1 MALIDRKVNEWSQ
14 AVSSL
19 DDKPKMSATD
29 LKAAFDSNTNQLK
42 PAINGIIDD
51 LTGAEG
57 ASNIGLTAIDNIDGQ
72 TVQAVIESLS
82 AFAKNTD
89 DDLAKL
95 STAQGASLI
104 GNTAIDGIDGLTV
117 QAVLQSLANL
127 AKNNKLNL
135 EKIFSGD
142 GAGLV
147 GVSPIN
153 GVSGE
158 TVQAMLQSL
167 HTQIMEIDTGDP
179 NPTQYIK
186 KTEKGASDGV
196 APLNQNKKIDKQY
209 ISDNDFVSTETK
221 GQQNG
226 VATLDSNKQLTST
239 QIPSSITNHI
249 ASRQNPHGV
258 TAAQVGVYTK
268 EEMNSIIKKN
278 KPSTF
283 QNLITGR
290 LI

>member
-1 MALIDRKVNEWSQ
+1 MALIDRKINEWSQ

-42 PAINGIIDD
+42 PEINGIIDD
-51 LTGAEG
+51 LTGADG
-57 ASNIGLTAIDNIDGQ
+57 ASNIGLTAIDNIDGK
-72 TVQAVIESLS
+72 TVQAVLESLS
-82 AFAKNTD
+82 AFAKTTD

-95 STAQGASLI
+95 STAEGASLI
-104 GNTAIDGIDGLTV
+104 GNTAIDGIDGETV
-117 QAVLQSLANL
+117 QAVLQSIATL

-135 EKIFSGD
+135 EKISSAD

-147 GVSPIN
+147 GTSPIS

-167 HTQIMEIDTGDP
+167 YTQMMEIETGYP
-179 NPTQYIK
+179 NPAQYIK

-196 APLNQNKKIDKQY
+196 APLNQDKKIDKQY
-209 ISDNDFVSTETK
+209 ISSDDFVSTETK
-221 GQQNG
+221 GQPNG
-226 VATLDSNKQLTST
+226 IAELGEDGKLKEE
-239 QIPSSITNHI
+239 QIPDYIPKLDEDNKLSSEIIN
-249 ASRQNPHGV
+249 S
-258 TAAQVGVYTK
+258 YTK

-283 QNLITGR
+283 QSLITGR

>member
-1 MALIDRKVNEWSQ
+1 MALIDRKINEWSQ

-51 LTGAEG
+51 LTGADG

-72 TVQAVIESLS
+72 TVQAVLESLS
-82 AFAKNTD
+82 AFAKTTD

-95 STAQGASLI
+95 STAEGASLI
-104 GNTAIDGIDGLTV
+104 GNTAIDGIDGETV
-117 QAVLQSLANL
+117 QAVLQSIATL

-135 EKIFSGD
+135 EKISSAD

-147 GVSPIN
+147 GTSPIN

-158 TVQAMLQSL
+158 NVQAMLQSL
-167 HTQIMEIDTGDP
+167 YTQMMEIETGDP
-179 NPTQYIK
+179 NPSQYIK

-196 APLNQNKKIDKQY
+196 APLNQDKKIDKQY
-209 ISDNDFVSTETK
+209 ISSDDFVSTETK
-221 GQQNG
+221 GQPNG
-226 VATLDSNKQLTST
+226 VADLGEDGKLKEE
-239 QIPSSITNHI
+239 QIPDYIPKLDEDNKLSSEIIN
-249 ASRQNPHGV
+249 S
-258 TAAQVGVYTK
+258 YTK

-283 QNLITGR
+283 QNLMTGR

>member
-57 ASNIGLTAIDNIDGQ
+57 ASNIGLTAIDNIDGK
-72 TVQAVIESLS
+72 TVQAVLENLS
-82 AFAKNTD
+82 AFAKTTD

-95 STAQGASLI
+95 STAEGASLI
-104 GNTAIDGIDGLTV
+104 GNTAIDGIDGETV
-117 QAVLQSLANL
+117 QAVLQSIATL

-135 EKIFSGD
+135 EKISSAD

-147 GVSPIN
+147 GTSPIS

-167 HTQIMEIDTGDP
+167 YTQMMEIETGDP
-179 NPTQYIK
+179 NPAQYIK

-196 APLNQNKKIDKQY
+196 APLNQDKK
-209 ISDNDFVSTETK
+209 
-221 GQQNG
+221 
-226 VATLDSNKQLTST
+226 
-239 QIPSSITNHI
+239 
-249 ASRQNPHGV
+249 
-258 TAAQVGVYTK
+258 
-268 EEMNSIIKKN
+268 
-278 KPSTF
+278 
-283 QNLITGR
+283 
-290 LI
+290 

>member
-51 LTGAEG
+51 LTGADG
-57 ASNIGLTAIDNIDGQ
+57 ASNIGLTAIDNTDGQ
-72 TVQAVIESLS
+72 TVQAVLENLS
-82 AFAKNTD
+82 AFAKTTD

-95 STAQGASLI
+95 STAEGASLI
-104 GNTAIDGIDGLTV
+104 GNTAIDGIDGETV
-117 QAVLQSLANL
+117 QAVLQSLATL

-135 EKIFSGD
+135 EKISSAD

-147 GVSPIN
+147 GTSPIN

-158 TVQAMLQSL
+158 NVQAMLQSL
-167 HTQIMEIDTGDP
+167 YTQMMEIETGDP
-179 NPTQYIK
+179 NPAQYIK

-196 APLNQNKKIDKQY
+196 APLNQEKKIDKQY
-209 ISDNDFVSTETK
+209 ISSDDFVSTETK
-221 GQQNG
+221 GQPNG
-226 VATLDSNKQLTST
+226 VADLGEDGKLKEE
-239 QIPSSITNHI
+239 QIPNYIPKLDEDNKLSSEIIN
-249 ASRQNPHGV
+249 S
-258 TAAQVGVYTK
+258 YTK

-283 QNLITGR
+283 QSLITGR